1 MLVRFVFL
9 GALCV
14 AGAPARAADPPPPL
28 AIRLACDHGPGIDGC
43 LDESGFRYALMA
55 QLGYYPTEPAL
66 IADFAPLPS
75 GPSPPPV
82 ASRGRVVCC

>member
-14 AGAPARAADPPPPL
+14 AVAPIRAADPPPL
-28 AIRLACDHGPGIDGC
+28 AIRLAYDHGPGIDGC
-43 LDESGFRYALMA
+43 PDESGFRHALMA
-55 QLGYYPTEPAL
+55 QSGYDPTEPPL
-66 IADFAPLPS
+66 IADFAPPPS

-82 ASRGRVVCC
+82 APEGG